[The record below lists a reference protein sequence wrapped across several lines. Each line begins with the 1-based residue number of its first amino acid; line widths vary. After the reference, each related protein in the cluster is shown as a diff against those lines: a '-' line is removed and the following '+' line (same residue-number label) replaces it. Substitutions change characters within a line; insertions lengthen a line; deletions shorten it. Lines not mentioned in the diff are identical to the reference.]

1 MKPSLP
7 TVDRLL
13 ISMAELQQVT
23 GFRSRQ
29 SIYNRL
35 RSDPTFPRPRRVGAH
50 SIAFLRAE
58 VERWVA
64 SLPIAEPDGFDAV
77 TRRQLAAASRSE
89 EVAA

>member
-1 MKPSLP
+1 MKQPFP

-29 SIYNRL
+29 SVYNRL

-58 VERWVA
+58 VEAWVSA
-64 SLPIAEPDGFDAV
+64 LPIAELDGFDAV
-77 TRRQLAAASRSE
+77 TRRRFAAESRRG
-89 EVAA
+89 EVSA